1 MALSLQFPRLVC
13 VLLITFSLSFL
24 VEQTNAV
31 PKISSGDMDTI
42 LNKGGL
48 EGFLKGTK
56 KSAILLEFYS
66 EMCGSCKAF
75 TPKLEAL
82 HKKILADQEDL
93 PVYKVNID
101 EKVGMQLATQQNALE
116 DGIPNFRAYF
126 LDGDE
131 KLQHEDLISNE
142 QRMDDAYETP
152 TQMLAKVRKILGQK
166 RSNKK
171 SDL

>member
-1 MALSLQFPRLVC
+1 MEISSELPRLVC
-13 VLLITFSLSFL
+13 LLLITVSLSCL
-24 VEQTNAV
+24 VEQTQAV
-31 PKISSGDMDTI
+31 PKIASGEMDKI

-48 EGFLKGTK
+48 EGFLKATK

-82 HKKILADQEDL
+82 HKKIVSDKEDL

-101 EKVGMQLATQQNALE
+101 DNVGMQLATQQNALE

-126 LDGDE
+126 LDADE
-131 KLQHEDLISNE
+131 KLKHEDLISNE
-142 QRMDDAYETP
+142 QRMDDSYDSP
-152 TQMLAKVRKILGQK
+152 TQMLEKVHKILGQK
-166 RSNKK
+166 RNNKT
-171 SDL
+171 DL